1 MRMKKI
7 VLLLIWCV
15 GALFTTA
22 TAQSNTNDE
31 QLVSRTKPIE
41 KEINDLLDDIRSSKK
56 KKSYEEVARCYQ
68 KIGRLFQEHALYGF
82 AIASYMES
90 LDYEDMSHANHYVTY
105 RRIAT
110 CLFDVADYDASMSYL
125 RRARKLTAG
134 NYERDV
140 EVTSLQVMTA
150 CAQHDKEAS
159 EKYMKHLEKLY
170 KNMTYKSN
178 VIISTYHVA
187 RFYYLG
193 FTQNKWKEALE
204 ERAMAT
210 TGNIPLR
217 KDLELAYAYTALKDT
232 VNAIKY
238 YTQFEQRLA
247 KLRKINLTPLF
258 EQYTNILDYRKVD
271 LENEAIENEAH
282 KLNLLQVQEKQH
294 LAELERLNMEMQIQ
308 QEGDSALLN
317 RSELLLQNRILHQ
330 QRLENRQKHRLRKQ
344 KERANELSSE
354 VNSMILSYGII
365 LVVLILLII
374 GGYILF
380 EVIHSLKIKKERDKA
395 IHAEQMKSLFFQNM
409 NHEIRTPLNA
419 IAGFN
424 ELLHG
429 EMAECLSDEEK
440 TQMTELIESNANML
454 VTLVNDVL
462 DISNFES
469 GSYKLHYSWVNIHK
483 LCFHVME
490 SVKSRVAKE
499 VQTHYEPD
507 PNDQFLLYTDEERLT
522 QVLTNFM
529 TNACK
534 YTEKGHITLGYMIL
548 EETVLFSVTD
558 TGRGIPKGE
567 EEAVF
572 QRFHMVANSK
582 KGIGMGLHICNMIA
596 QLMHG
601 AVFVDTEYKGG
612 ARFCFEHPIHV
623 KQEKKLCSRS
633 RFVILYH
640 RIKRMILKKK

>member
-1 MRMKKI
+1 MKKLI
-7 VLLLIWCV
+7 LLLGCMASLWV
-15 GALFTTA
+15 QTA
-22 TAQSNTNDE
+22 TAQNNGNDA
-31 QLVSRTKPIE
+31 LVNRTKPIE

-68 KIGRLFQEHALYGF
+68 KIGRLFHEHALYGF
-82 AIASYMES
+82 AIASFLES
-90 LDYEDMSHANHYVTY
+90 LDYEDLSHANHYVTY

-110 CLFDVADYDASMSYL
+110 CLFDVGDYDESMSYL

-140 EVTSLQVMTA
+140 EVVSLQVMTA
-150 CAQHDKEAS
+150 CAKHDREAS
-159 EKYMKHLEKLY
+159 EKYMTRLEKLY
-170 KNMTYKSN
+170 KSMTYRSN
-178 VIISTYHVA
+178 VITSSYHLA

-193 FTQNKWKEALE
+193 FYQNKWKEALD
-204 ERAMAT
+204 ERAMVT
-210 TGNIPLR
+210 VGNMPLR
-217 KDLELAYAYTALKDT
+217 KDLELGYAYTALKDT
-232 VNAIKY
+232 VNAIRY
-238 YTQFEQRLA
+238 YNEFEQRLA
-247 KLRKINLTPLF
+247 KLRRTDLSPLF

-271 LENEAIENEAH
+271 LENEAIENEANR
-282 KLNLLQVQEKQH
+282 LNLLQIKEKQR
-294 LAELERLNMEMQIQ
+294 LAELERLNMELQLK
-308 QEGDSALLN
+308 QEEDSALLN
-317 RSELLLQNRILHQ
+317 RSELVLQNRILRQ
-330 QRLENRQKHRLRKQ
+330 QRKENRQKHRLSKER
-344 KERANELSSE
+344 ERANEMTSE
-354 VNSMILSYGII
+354 VNTMILSYGII

-507 PNDQFLLYTDEERLT
+507 PNENFLLYTDEERLT

-601 AVFVDTEYKGG
+601 AVFVDTAYRGG
-612 ARFCFEHPIHV
+612 ARFCFEHPIQV
-623 KQEKKLCSRS
+623 KHEKKICSRS

-640 RIKRMILKKK
+640 RIKRMILKK